1 MEKVDILSLDVKD
14 LQDILKEHKINGF
27 VARQIYDFLH
37 NKLEFNFDNFNN
49 IKKETRSLLKDLF
62 YIPELK
68 KVTSLISKDKQ
79 SEKYL
84 FSLNDKLL
92 LESVLLTHDN
102 RKTLC
107 VSSQIGCPL
116 RCDFCATGTMKFEKN
131 LTASEI
137 IMQFYLIQKDL
148 KKKNQK
154 ISNIVY
160 MGMGEPFLNYDN
172 VIKSVNILNNSNGQN
187 ISKRNFTIS
196 TSGLIN
202 EIKKLADDE
211 KQVHLAISL
220 HSAIQ
225 SVRDKLMPI
234 NKRYSL
240 EKLSESLKYYQ
251 DKTNNRITF
260 EYILIDDLNMDKDAV
275 SALTKFIKQFNAHV
289 NLIPYNKVFGK
300 PYITPSKT
308 RQHAFYNALKNNKIN
323 VTLRDTKGQ
332 DIAAAC
338 GQLKIKKEK
347 EQDGK
352 NN

>member
-14 LQDILKEHKINGF
+14 LQDILKEHEINGF

-172 VIKSVNILNNSNGQN
+172 VIKSVNILNNPNGQN
-187 ISKRNFTIS
+187 VSKRNFTIS

-260 EYILIDDLNMDKDAV
+260 EYILIDDLNMDKDAI

>member
-14 LQDILKEHKINGF
+14 LQDILKEHEINGF

-187 ISKRNFTIS
+187 VSKRNFTIS

>member
-14 LQDILKEHKINGF
+14 LQDILKEHEINGF
-27 VARQIYDFLH
+27 VERQNYDFLH

-172 VIKSVNILNNSNGQN
+172 VIKSVNILNNPNGQN

-240 EKLSESLKYYQ
+240 EKLAESLKYYQ
-251 DKTNNRITF
+251 DKTNHRITF

>member
-14 LQDILKEHKINGF
+14 LQDILKEHEINGF

-160 MGMGEPFLNYDN
+160 MGMGEPCLLY
-172 VIKSVNILNNSNGQN
+172 
-187 ISKRNFTIS
+187 
-196 TSGLIN
+196 TSP
-202 EIKKLADDE
+202 
-211 KQVHLAISL
+211 SP
-220 HSAIQ
+220 
-225 SVRDKLMPI
+225 RD
-234 NKRYSL
+234 
-240 EKLSESLKYYQ
+240 
-251 DKTNNRITF
+251 
-260 EYILIDDLNMDKDAV
+260 
-275 SALTKFIKQFNAHV
+275 
-289 NLIPYNKVFGK
+289 
-300 PYITPSKT
+300 
-308 RQHAFYNALKNNKIN
+308 
-323 VTLRDTKGQ
+323 
-332 DIAAAC
+332 
-338 GQLKIKKEK
+338 
-347 EQDGK
+347 
-352 NN
+352 

>member
-1 MEKVDILSLDVKD
+1 M
-14 LQDILKEHKINGF
+14 
-27 VARQIYDFLH
+27 
-37 NKLEFNFDNFNN
+37 
-49 IKKETRSLLKDLF
+49 
-62 YIPELK
+62 
-68 KVTSLISKDKQ
+68 
-79 SEKYL
+79 
-84 FSLNDKLL
+84 
-92 LESVLLTHDN
+92 THDN

-172 VIKSVNILNNSNGQN
+172 VIKSVNILNNPNGQN

-240 EKLSESLKYYQ
+240 EKLAESLKYYQ

>member
-172 VIKSVNILNNSNGQN
+172 VIKSVNILNNPNGQN

-240 EKLSESLKYYQ
+240 EKLAESLKYY
-251 DKTNNRITF
+251 
-260 EYILIDDLNMDKDAV
+260 
-275 SALTKFIKQFNAHV
+275 
-289 NLIPYNKVFGK
+289 
-300 PYITPSKT
+300 
-308 RQHAFYNALKNNKIN
+308 
-323 VTLRDTKGQ
+323 
-332 DIAAAC
+332 
-338 GQLKIKKEK
+338 
-347 EQDGK
+347 
-352 NN
+352 

>member
-14 LQDILKEHKINGF
+14 LQDILKEHEINGF

-172 VIKSVNILNNSNGQN
+172 VIKSVNILNNPNGQN
-187 ISKRNFTIS
+187 VSKRNFTIS

>member
-1 MEKVDILSLDVKD
+1 MEKLDIISLKLENLKSVFKD
-14 LQDILKEHKINGF
+14 NGIKEY
-27 VARQIYDFLH
+27 VANQVYDFLH
-37 NKLEFNFDNFNN
+37 NKLVFNFDEFNN
-49 IKKETRSLLKDLF
+49 IKKETRDKLKEMF
-62 YIPELK
+62 FIPDFK

-84 FSLNDKLL
+84 FSLNGKLL
-92 LESVLLTHDN
+92 LESVLLTHNN

-131 LTASEI
+131 LTSSEI
-137 IMQFYLIQKDL
+137 VMQFYIIQKEL
-148 KKKNQK
+148 KLRNEK
-154 ISNIVY
+154 ISNLVY

-172 VIKSVNILNNSNGQN
+172 VIRSINILNDEKGQN

-202 EIKKLADDE
+202 EIKKLANDE

-220 HSAIQ
+220 HSAVQ
-225 SVRDKLMPI
+225 NTRDKLMPI
-234 NKRYSL
+234 NRRYSL
-240 EKLSESLKYYQ
+240 EKLNEALKYYQ
-251 DKTNNRITF
+251 NVTNNRITF
-260 EYILIDDLNMDKDAV
+260 EYILIDELNMDNDEKK
-275 SALTKFIKQFNAHV
+275 ALINFVKPFNSHI
-289 NLIPYNKVFGK
+289 NLIPYNPVVGK
-300 PYITPSKT
+300 TYLTPSKKK
-308 RQHAFYNALKNNKIN
+308 QYEFYNALKNNKIN

-347 EQDGK
+347 ENEK
-352 NN
+352 NI

>member
-1 MEKVDILSLDVKD
+1 MEKLDIISLD
-14 LQDILKEHKINGF
+14 LHELKEIFKANDIKEF
-27 VARQIYDFLH
+27 IATQVYDFIH
-37 NKLEFNFDNFNN
+37 NRLIFDFDEFNN
-49 IKKETRSLLKDLF
+49 IKKETREKLKEIF
-62 YIPELK
+62 FIPDFK
-68 KVTSLISKDKQ
+68 KVTSLVSKDRK

-84 FSLNDKLL
+84 FSLNGKFL
-92 LESVLLTHDN
+92 LESVLLTHNN

-131 LTASEI
+131 LEASEI
-137 IMQFYLIQKDL
+137 IMQFYIVQKEL

-154 ISNIVY
+154 ISNLVY
-160 MGMGEPFLNYDN
+160 MGMGEPFLNYNN
-172 VIKSVNILNNSNGQN
+172 VIKSINVINSEKGQN

-196 TSGLIN
+196 TSGLIE
-202 EIKKLADDE
+202 EIKKLANDE

-225 SVRDKLMPI
+225 ETRDKLMPI

-240 EKLSESLKYYQ
+240 EKLKEALEYYQ
-251 DKTNNRITF
+251 KNTKNRITF
-260 EYILIDDLNMDKDAV
+260 EYILIDGLNMGYDDKK
-275 SALTKFIKQFNAHV
+275 ALINFVKPFNTHI
-289 NLIPYNKVFGK
+289 NLIPYNPVVGK
-300 PYITPSKT
+300 KYITPPKSEQIK
-308 RQHAFYNALKNNKIN
+308 FYNSLKNNKIN

-332 DIAAAC
+332 DISAAC

-347 EQDGK
+347 EKNEK